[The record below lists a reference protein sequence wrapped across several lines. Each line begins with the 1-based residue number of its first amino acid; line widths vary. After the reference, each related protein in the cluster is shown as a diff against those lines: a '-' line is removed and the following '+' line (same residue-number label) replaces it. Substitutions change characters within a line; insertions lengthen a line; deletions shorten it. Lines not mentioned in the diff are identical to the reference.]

1 MNIKTFSKI
10 LNLQKNEITEHLIYS
25 KLASKSKDSYNKN
38 ILKQMSYDELKH
50 YKFWKTLTK
59 QEVKP
64 NLFRVYFYMFLSN
77 IFGLSFGLRLM
88 ERGEKLTAKAYRGME
103 NDFKKNV
110 SIIKDEHQHEKK
122 LLCMIQEERVEY
134 AGSVV
139 LGLNDA
145 LVELTGALAGL
156 TFALQNGTLVALS
169 GFILGIA
176 ASLSMAASSFLAS
189 REEKD
194 SDDSKNPVKASIYT
208 GISYILTVILLI
220 IPYLI
225 FDSIYIALTATLSI
239 AILIIAAYT
248 YYISTVK
255 NLKFWKRFIEMA
267 AISLGVALI
276 SFGIGYALRIFLG
289 IKI

>member
-1 MNIKTFSKI
+1 LDIDTFTKI

-25 KLASKSKDSYNKN
+25 KLASKSKDKHNKE
-38 ILKQMSYDELKH
+38 ILKQMSADELKH
-50 YKFWKTLTK
+50 YKFWKSITK
-59 QEVKP
+59 QDIKP
-64 NLFRVYFYMFLSN
+64 NLIKVYFYMLLSN

-88 ERGEKLTAKAYRGME
+88 EKGEKLTAKVYKGMKHKL
-103 NDFKKNV
+103 KKNV
-110 SIIKDEHQHEKK
+110 SIIRDEHKHEEK

-169 GFILGIA
+169 GFIIGIA

-189 REEKD
+189 REETD
-194 SDDSKNPVKASIYT
+194 SEDSKNPIKAAIYT
-208 GISYILTVILLI
+208 GISYLVTVILLI

-225 FDSIYIALTATLSI
+225 FDNVFTSLIATLSI
-239 AILIIAAYT
+239 AILIIATYT

-255 NLKFWKRFIEMA
+255 NLKFWRRFCEMA
-267 AISLGVALI
+267 AISLGIALI

-289 IKI
+289 VEI